1 MISVLSTTG
10 KYILQPSLMDM
21 HRNSLEWLSASM
33 LWKQELSFFKKLLS
47 EYAYNLTDLDD
58 KKKVDHFDNLIIYYD
73 GELVDLLRKKLR
85 EHEGHLASMLQQEN
99 ESDTQYYK
107 EHEGLMKE
115 LKSFDSSFNEL
126 KHDFYRFI
134 DKRMG

>member
-10 KYILQPSLMDM
+10 KYILQPSLLDM
-21 HRNSLEWLSASM
+21 HRNSLGWLSASM

-47 EYAYNLTDLDD
+47 AYAYGLTDLED

-73 GELVDLLRKKLR
+73 GELVDLFRKKLR
-85 EHEGHLASMLQQEN
+85 EHESLLASMLQQEN

-115 LKSFDSSFNEL
+115 LQAFDINFNEL

-134 DKRMG
+134 ELKMG